1 MRTRLTDRLPGHVR
15 NRLRPAGGGA
25 SPGWSPTPA
34 LRRALVVTLAL
45 LVAAV
50 LTGRVDLVV
59 LATPFAVGTSAALL
73 RRPRGLPTVRV
84 GAAEGQDPAG
94 GSNPGG
100 ANDLV
105 EGSDLHV
112 LVDVRAAD
120 ASYDVALVQREQP
133 PWLRDRTRARTLAAA
148 VPADAGTRFTL
159 TGQLA
164 RWGRYVVPPVRVR
177 AAACD
182 ALLTCAPVTSD
193 SVAVRVFPRTEP
205 FAADEAMPNAA
216 GLVGVHRSRRFGE
229 GGELAGIRHFAPGD
243 RLRRIDWRASLRTGE
258 LHVAQTLSDR
268 DAELV
273 LVLDVLHEA
282 GRSEG
287 IDGAPS
293 VLDTTVRAA
302 AGIAQHYLGRGDRVR
317 LLEYGGRNRAL
328 RVGSGRR
335 HFVAALEWLLA
346 IRAGEGPHDPAAG
359 IFARQILPQQALL
372 VVLTPLLDRRS
383 VALLARLA
391 RSGRTVL
398 AVDTLPDSA
407 RPDRENPWTPVAFG
421 LWRLERRNTVA
432 QLLEHGVPTVTWAG
446 AGSLDQALRDVSRRA
461 AAPR

>member
-1 MRTRLTDRLPGHVR
+1 MSLPG
-15 NRLRPAGGGA
+15 RLLGGLSTSTADG
-25 SPGWSPTPA
+25 SPGWTPTPA

-45 LVAAV
+45 LVVAV
-50 LTGRVDLVV
+50 LTGRADLVV

-73 RRPRGLPTVRV
+73 RRPRGLPGVRV
-84 GAAEGQDPAG
+84 SAADGQVPNGQNSNGQNSNGAG
-94 GSNPGG
+94 
-100 ANDLV
+100 DLV

-112 LVDVRAAD
+112 RVDVAATD
-120 ASYDVALVQREQP
+120 AAYDVAVVQREQP

-193 SVAVRVFPRTEP
+193 SVSVRVFPRTEP

-229 GGELAGIRHFAPGD
+229 GGELAGIRQFAPGD

-407 RPDRENPWTPVAFG
+407 RPDRENPWTAVAFG

>member
-1 MRTRLTDRLPGHVR
+1 
-15 NRLRPAGGGA
+15 
-25 SPGWSPTPA
+25 
-34 LRRALVVTLAL
+34 
-45 LVAAV
+45 
-50 LTGRVDLVV
+50 
-59 LATPFAVGTSAALL
+59 
-73 RRPRGLPTVRV
+73 
-84 GAAEGQDPAG
+84 
-94 GSNPGG
+94 
-100 ANDLV
+100 
-105 EGSDLHV
+105 
-112 LVDVRAAD
+112 
-120 ASYDVALVQREQP
+120 
-133 PWLRDRTRARTLAAA
+133 
-148 VPADAGTRFTL
+148 
-159 TGQLA
+159 
-164 RWGRYVVPPVRVR
+164 
-177 AAACD
+177 
-182 ALLTCAPVTSD
+182 
-193 SVAVRVFPRTEP
+193 
-205 FAADEAMPNAA
+205 MPNAA

-229 GGELAGIRHFAPGD
+229 GGELAGIRQFAPGD

-346 IRAGEGPHDPAAG
+346 IRAGEGPHDPSAG

-372 VVLTPLLDRRS
+372 VVLTPLLDHRS